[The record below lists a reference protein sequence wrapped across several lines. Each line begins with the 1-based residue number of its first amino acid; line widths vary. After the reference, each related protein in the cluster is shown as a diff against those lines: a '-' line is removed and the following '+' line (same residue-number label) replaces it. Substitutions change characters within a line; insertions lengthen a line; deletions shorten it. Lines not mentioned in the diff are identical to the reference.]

1 MVADVAV
8 GPNARVSPAAIAFS
22 AVTPPAVTSAADAEA
37 TAMRLVR
44 LSLKFMRN
52 IPFFDDPVLR

>member
-1 MVADVAV
+1 
-8 GPNARVSPAAIAFS
+8 
-22 AVTPPAVTSAADAEA
+22 VTPPTTTAADAQA
-37 TAMRLVR
+37 AVIRRVR